1 MDAHAAMNSR
11 GFPANPLVYEL
22 RLSWAFIAGDLSS
35 AVVPPLLFSLVAW
48 KVDGAVWG
56 HLPAVLA
63 RSLLYFWLYIYT
75 FCLANQLAGIEED
88 RTNKPHRPLVTGMV
102 TPEAARLR
110 LYVTMALFLLVGA
123 GLGVLVYAALWL
135 LVIVVHNLAN
145 LSRHWVVKNS
155 CMSVGIIVQ
164 LGAAWQ
170 LITPLT
176 EEAWRWILFPAVV
189 ILPLVS
195 LQDLRDMAGRC
206 PGRAVHVPSEIW
218 RAIHASVPRRLL
230 RRAARRHPLR
240 PDAATQRSAAGVDV
254 RCGTDAL
261 VAAHRRPGGV
271 AALVHPGSPHLPAA
285 HVLVLRPA
293 GKCTDSP
300 LGSRALGA
308 VMLDSISGPRAV
320 PNPSFALS
328 TRS

>member
-195 LQDLRDMAGRC
+195 LQDLRDMAGDALAGRC
-206 PGRAVHVPSEIW
+206 TFPQRYGERFTRRFLGVFFGVLPV
-218 RAIHASVPRRLL
+218 AIHFVLMRPLSARPLVWMCDAGLTLLSLLIAVRVVWLHSSTQDHRTYLLLTYWYCALLASALILL
-230 RRAARRHPLR
+230 
-240 PDAATQRSAAGVDV
+240 
-254 RCGTDAL
+254 
-261 VAAHRRPGGV
+261 
-271 AALVHPGSPHLPAA
+271 
-285 HVLVLRPA
+285 
-293 GKCTDSP
+293 
-300 LGSRALGA
+300 
-308 VMLDSISGPRAV
+308 
-320 PNPSFALS
+320 
-328 TRS
+328 